1 MHSVRPRRSALVAR
15 GTLSLVCSY
24 LIPTHSFLTDSF
36 LTDSFLT
43 DSFLTGHS
51 SVILAAQGAAGG
63 HELGAHAR
71 GPGARDGL
79 QRRPAGAVVADQ
91 RRAVSLI
98 HCVAQLALGVGRA
111 WVRVYL

>member
-1 MHSVRPRRSALVAR
+1 M
-15 GTLSLVCSY
+15 
-24 LIPTHSFLTDSF
+24 IPTHSF

-63 HELGAHAR
+63 HESIELGAHAR

-98 HCVAQLALGVGRA
+98 HCVAQLGRGCA
-111 WVRVYL
+111 YICES